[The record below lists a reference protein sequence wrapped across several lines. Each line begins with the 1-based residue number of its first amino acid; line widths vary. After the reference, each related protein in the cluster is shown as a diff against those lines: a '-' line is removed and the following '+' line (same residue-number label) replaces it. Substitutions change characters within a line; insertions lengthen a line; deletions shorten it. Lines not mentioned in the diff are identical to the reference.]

1 VVDVLLPVLPG
12 KEGMQSC
19 RARDSGR
26 IDYLLHCRYMYTQD
40 ALSIQIWNVRYIYI
54 DMVII
59 VIIIQD
65 PDPHALIQSIS

>member
-1 VVDVLLPVLPG
+1 VDVLLPVLLV

-19 RARDSGR
+19 RACDGDR
-26 IDYLLHCRYMYTQD
+26 IDYLLHCCYMYTQD

-65 PDPHALIQSIS
+65 PNPNALIQSIS